1 MIFDKGKIYI
11 AFYKGHDKLLDKV
24 ISWTSRGLYSHV
36 EIIICNESFSSSG
49 RDGGTRRKLIENMSY
64 DDPNKW
70 DIFEL
75 KVDNVDGFKSRWNVF
90 RNMKSF
96 GGFPLE
102 KHEKNLVNGKYDY
115 YSVVLYHVLRL
126 GFLPKIKKN
135 TFMCS
140 EMVLEIIQAGLSITI
155 NPKVKSNRDRLVR
168 KAFNEGHKATPS
180 NVLELLLSLDLI
192 ERKIPSEEVS
202 KND

>member
-1 MIFDKGKIYI
+1 
-11 AFYKGHDKLLDKV
+11 
-24 ISWTSRGLYSHV
+24 
-36 EIIICNESFSSSG
+36 
-49 RDGGTRRKLIENMSY
+49 MSY

-90 RNMKSF
+90 RNIKLF
-96 GGFPLE
+96 GGFPLG
-102 KHEKNLVNGKYDY
+102 KHEKNLTNGKYDY
-115 YSVVLYHVLRL
+115 YSVILYHVLRL

-140 EMVLEIIQAGLSITI
+140 ELVLEIIQAGLSITI
-155 NPKVKSNRDRLVR
+155 NPKVKNNRDRLVR